1 MKEKKQSALSELL
14 EYAGSFKILT
24 YLSLIL
30 SALSSVLSLMPFVF
44 LWRIIREVLEVQ
56 PDFSRATGIIRNGWM
71 AVLFAVLAALVYV
84 CALVCSHGSAF
95 RTAANMKKALMRH
108 IARLPIGFA
117 DEMGSGKLRRVVT
130 EVTGSTETLLAHN
143 LPDMAGAIAM
153 PLCMLVMLFV
163 YDWRY
168 GVACLIPIILSFAA
182 MMRMA
187 GPAMQEDMRLYQN
200 ALERMSNEAV
210 EYVRGVPV
218 VKTFGQTVFS
228 FHRFKASID
237 DYCEFCM
244 HYTRMMRKSMLGYTV
259 LIHSA
264 FVFILGLT
272 LFLIRGEIYRMDILL
287 NFLFYVIFTPAIA
300 TAMSKVMFMSENNMK
315 VKDAVARV
323 NAILGLRPLPE
334 TAHGEEPRGATVELK
349 AVTYRYAPD
358 APTAVSDLSL
368 KAERN
373 EIVGIVGPSGSGKT
387 TVAGL
392 ISRFFD
398 PQEGQVLLGGVDVR
412 QISKEELMRHVAYVF
427 QDSRLLKRS
436 IADNLRIAK
445 PDATESEMQEA
456 LKKAQC
462 ADILERFPQGINT
475 VLGTQGTY
483 LSGGEQQRIA
493 IARAMLKDADV
504 VILDEASAFVDP
516 ECEAQVQLAFQEMAK
531 GRTVIMIAHRLS
543 TVRNADRIYVL
554 DNGRVEEQ
562 GKHDELLEKGG
573 LYAAM
578 WAEYQ
583 KAVNWKVGE
592 AV

>member
-1 MKEKKQSALSELL
+1 VKEKKQSALSELL
-14 EYAGSFKILT
+14 EYAGSYKVLT

-56 PDFSRATGIIRNGWM
+56 PNFSRATGIVRNGWM
-71 AVLFAVLAALVYV
+71 AVLFAVLAALVYIG
-84 CALVCSHGSAF
+84 ALVCSHGSAF

-117 DEMGSGKLRRVVT
+117 DEMGSGKLRRIVT

-168 GVACLIPIILSFAA
+168 GVACLIPIILSFAV

-244 HYTRMMRKSMLGYTV
+244 HYTRMMRKSMVGYTV
-259 LIHSA
+259 LINSA
-264 FVFILGLT
+264 FVFILGVT
-272 LFLIRGEIYRMDILL
+272 LFLIRGDNYQTDILL

-300 TAMSKVMFMSENNMK
+300 TAMSKVMFMSENDMK

-323 NAILGLRPLPE
+323 DTILSLQPLPE
-334 TAHGEEPRGATVELK
+334 AEHGEEPQGATVELK

-358 APTAVSDLSL
+358 APAAVSDLSL

-398 PQEGQVLLGGVDVR
+398 PQEGQVLIGGVDVR

-445 PDATESEMQEA
+445 PDAAEAEMLEA

-462 ADILERFPQGINT
+462 TDILDRLPEGINT

-493 IARAMLKDADV
+493 IARAIMKNADV

-543 TVRNADRIYVL
+543 TIRNADRIYVL

-562 GKHDELLEKGG
+562 GKHDELLEKNG
-573 LYAAM
+573 LYADM
-578 WAEYQ
+578 WTEYQ
-583 KAVNWKVGE
+583 KAVDWKVGE